1 MSVSTACMSV
11 CQVYAGCQRRS
22 NESIRSSRIGVTDG
36 YEPPHGCWESNQD
49 PLEEQPELLTTD
61 PLLQPAVSS
70 VCVLHSAFMINPHPG
85 ERSSLALSPPSPW
98 LPTNQPRNHSSLLF
112 FFFLNFLYCFYVN
125 SLESQTVHNKSREM
139 SLLPQ
144 TAVET
149 GLNLVPG
156 GIFKSYTIQSL
167 HT

>member
-1 MSVSTACMSV
+1 MTGGRTSFLRCVYFTCMSVSTACMSV

-70 VCVLHSAFMINPHPG
+70 VCVLHSAFMINPHLG

-112 FFFLNFLYCFYVN
+112 FFFFLISC
-125 SLESQTVHNKSREM
+125 
-139 SLLPQ
+139 
-144 TAVET
+144 TA
-149 GLNLVPG
+149 
-156 GIFKSYTIQSL
+156 FM
-167 HT
+167 